1 MSYTLTDPFKEELT
15 DVAVEEKSTDVAT
28 EEKSTDVV
36 EEKSTDVATEE
47 KSADVAEE
55 STDVATE
62 EDSTDVAAE
71 EDSTDVAA
79 EEKSNNE
86 ENSIDKIVKIE
97 DTFNVN
103 EKVKTTTKL
112 FNNQI
117 YIDFENNAVPIN
129 CIISA
134 SNTKYSVLA
143 TNKELRLLQNRF
155 YFIPITP
162 DNIDSD
168 NFRNIKIFSDMAD
181 QIDIRYIK
189 DGLACIRA
197 LKHNILIKDKQRL
210 CSLV

>member
-55 STDVATE
+55 STDVA
-62 EDSTDVAAE
+62 AE
-71 EDSTDVAA
+71 EESD
-79 EEKSNNE
+79 NE

>member
-15 DVAVEEKSTDVAT
+15 DVAA
-28 EEKSTDVV
+28 
-36 EEKSTDVATEE
+36 EE
-47 KSADVAEE
+47 KSADVAEDSTNVVAE
-55 STDVATE
+55 EKSADVAEDSTDVTTE
-62 EDSTDVAAE
+62 EDSTDVV
-71 EDSTDVAA
+71 T

-86 ENSIDKIVKIE
+86 ENSIDKIVKVE
-97 DTFNVN
+97 DTFNVVN